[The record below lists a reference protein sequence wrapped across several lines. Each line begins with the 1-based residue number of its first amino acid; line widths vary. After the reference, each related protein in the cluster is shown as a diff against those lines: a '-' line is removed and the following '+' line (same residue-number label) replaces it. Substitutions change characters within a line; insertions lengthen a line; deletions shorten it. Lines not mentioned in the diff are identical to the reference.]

1 MVKYNPSS
9 PGFTIIEII
18 IIISILIILLN
29 FATPKIINHPIFLKN
44 ETRKLCWEI
53 RNLRTLNM
61 SESEFYEI
69 TLTQEEY
76 TLSLGTKD
84 IRKTIINNSFQIFD
98 NFNDKNGMNS
108 EISFSHD
115 GAPSYAGTIEVMN
128 RQTRQYMRITIV
140 PYSGR
145 VQLDSTIYSR

>member
-1 MVKYNPSS
+1 
-9 PGFTIIEII
+9 
-18 IIISILIILLN
+18 SILIILLN
-29 FATPKIINHPIFLKN
+29 FATPRIINHSVFLKM
-44 ETRKLCWEI
+44 EARKLCWEI

-61 SESEFYEI
+61 SESELYEI
-69 TLTQEEY
+69 TLTQEGY

-84 IRKTIINNSFQIFD
+84 IKKTNISKSFQVFD
-98 NFNDKNGMNS
+98 NFNDKNGMYS

-128 RQTRQYMRITIV
+128 RHTRQYMRIKIV